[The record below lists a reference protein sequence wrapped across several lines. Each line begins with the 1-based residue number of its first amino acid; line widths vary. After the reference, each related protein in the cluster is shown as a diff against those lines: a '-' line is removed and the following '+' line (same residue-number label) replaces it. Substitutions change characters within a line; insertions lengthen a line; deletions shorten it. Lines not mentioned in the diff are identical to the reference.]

1 MSEEQKKKATNKVTD
16 FNLLKLKNSKLENKI
31 SLLKQLQQGNP
42 TSLNV
47 EKIIHITVRVGTG
60 ESDDPI
66 RDVHKLWTEDGKF
79 IVSLEDYPI

>member
-1 MSEEQKKKATNKVTD
+1 MNKEQKKKATNKVTD
-16 FNLLKLKNSKLENKI
+16 FNLLKLKNSELENKI

-66 RDVHKLWTEDGKF
+66 RDIHKLWTEDGKF

>member
-1 MSEEQKKKATNKVTD
+1 MSEEQKEKATNKVTD

-66 RDVHKLWTEDGKF
+66 HDVHKLWTEDGKF

>member
-1 MSEEQKKKATNKVTD
+1 MSEEQKEKATNKVTD

>member
-1 MSEEQKKKATNKVTD
+1 MSEEQKEKATNKVTD
-16 FNLLKLKNSKLENKI
+16 FNLLKLKNSKLEDKI
-31 SLLKQLQQGNP
+31 SLLKQLQQENP

-66 RDVHKLWTEDGKF
+66 RDVHKLWTEDGEF
-79 IVSLEDYPI
+79 IVSLENYPI

>member
-16 FNLLKLKNSKLENKI
+16 FNLLKLKNSELENKI

-47 EKIIHITVRVGTG
+47 EEIIHITVRVGTG

-66 RDVHKLWTEDGKF
+66 RDIHKLWTEDGKF

>member
-1 MSEEQKKKATNKVTD
+1 MTD
-16 FNLLKLKNSKLENKI
+16 FNLLKLKNSKLENKL
-31 SLLKQLQQGNP
+31 SHLKQLQQGNP